1 MPFKCMYRDLV
12 PLSAFMQTLMNVR
25 VMTPTTVMRM
35 HSALTQWGV
44 SPALATLVTLEMVS
58 TVQVS
63 CYLID
68 NTI

>member
-1 MPFKCMYRDLV
+1 MYRDLV

-25 VMTPTTVMRM
+25 LMTSTTVMRM
-35 HSALTQWGV
+35 HSVLIQWEV
-44 SPALATLVTLEMVS
+44 TPALATLAILEMVS
-58 TVQVS
+58 AVQVS